1 MESIT
6 WPHVVYQEKEYQFL
20 RKRKTFPHTKRSFSW
35 AKQQKP
41 ARVFTGG
48 PQGVCAAKGA
58 YNKGNGSGLLSL
70 GAPLTTISQTA
81 SVHSHKKN
89 QPAPRLQPHQE
100 SLLREESEK
109 SFSYLGTALFAQGQ
123 ERSTLH
129 WEDVWLKTVV

>member
-1 MESIT
+1 MLFIRKKNTSSLG
-6 WPHVVYQEKEYQFL
+6 KGKLFL
-20 RKRKTFPHTKRSFSW
+20 TPKGLFPGLNK
-35 AKQQKP
+35 QKP